1 MKINKINVLHIIN
14 SIDFGGAEYNLI
26 DVLNNVDGNKFN
38 IHLIYLQGNRSLLD
52 SINNKNDKHTN
63 NFRSAQ
69 YSNML
74 IEECYNK
81 GIYV

>member
-1 MKINKINVLHIIN
+1 LAGSAFTIQLD
-14 SIDFGGAEYNLI
+14 DFI
-26 DVLNNVDGNKFN
+26 
-38 IHLIYLQGNRSLLD
+38 D